1 MTIEL
6 FLLLAYVLLMIL
18 EKLEVPGNVCCQLLG
33 EHTTIT
39 VFQIYPY
46 ERLVVKHF
54 QLPPDVD
61 RTCLEVSFFYYMHC
75 V

>member
-1 MTIEL
+1 
-6 FLLLAYVLLMIL
+6 VL
-18 EKLEVPGNVCCQLLG
+18 GNVCCQLLD

-61 RTCLEVSFFYYMHC
+61 RTCLEVSFFVLYALCANTVIEISCRH
-75 V
+75 